1 MTPAKTSEL
10 QTPYCFGGT
19 LGGPLF
25 DYCFSSGI
33 CGPFYQTVEFNSFL
47 IHKYELNATR
57 ENIAAVHARPYRSVF
72 THADLSPSNILIDL
86 GRVSAIVDWEL
97 PASILNIGI
106 LQSFFMMR
114 SRPEKYK
121 LSLVMHSRE
130 IHMRRSWKPRGTVW
144 DMTHHWSVW
153 IYHSAGLYM
162 EQSPVQF
169 ILFTAFVYI

>member
-33 CGPFYQTVEFNSFL
+33 CGPFYQTVESNSFL

-130 IHMRRSWKPRGTVW
+130 IHMRRSWKLRGYCGATRHLGY
-144 DMTHHWSVW
+144 DAS
-153 IYHSAGLYM
+153 S
-162 EQSPVQF
+162 EF
-169 ILFTAFVYI
+169 IHLSE

>member
-25 DYCFSSGI
+25 DYCFPSGI

-86 GRVSAIVDWEL
+86 GRVSAIVDWEF
-97 PASILNIGI
+97 AG
-106 LQSFFMMR
+106 FY
-114 SRPEKYK
+114 PEYWDFTK
-121 LSLVMHSRE
+121 LFYDAQPPRE
-130 IHMRRSWKPRGTVW
+130 IQAVIS
-144 DMTHHWSVW
+144 D
-153 IYHSAGLYM
+153 A
-162 EQSPVQF
+162 
-169 ILFTAFVYI
+169 FTGDTYEEELEAERLLWCDTPFGV